1 MNQAKSQI
9 SRLFPFILYS
19 IIQIIISIFLAVA
32 VVLFYYYNAIAMAN
46 AWIIISLS
54 GLFFSFLIGYNIFN
68 GFMILMKIYK
78 TKEYPSSLYK
88 KEILNRL
95 NKSPV
100 MALYHIILSGV
111 ILWVFFNTA
120 VVDYYQPFSLYDIV
134 IIFVAISW
142 GIYSI
147 LLLISSF
154 RLLIPWIR
162 KKKDTQIHKPQILSG
177 ITVSSLLLILV
188 IPVFFINSALNQ
200 PQFTPGLSQNVD
212 LFVGEEGNYQTFR
225 IPALITIPEGS
236 ILNNS
241 QEVDEDIILAFA
253 EARKYSDA
261 DTGVIDLVMKRS
273 NDAGQSWSELVTI
286 LTWEDEGD
294 KMKFGNPTPIFDNTT
309 GILLLPYIRGSVPSL
324 PYTTYL
330 IQSEDGGN
338 TWSTDPQELTSGVIG
353 PGHGIQL
360 QQGDHKGRLIIPA
373 HGSNGAYSL
382 YSDDHGVT
390 WLSGDPVPDEQGN
403 ECEVVELTDGSVY
416 MSLRRRVGVASF
428 HPAFNRLYSI
438 SIDGGETWG
447 TVQEHEN
454 IPDPICMA
462 SITRWTSNDSTL
474 GNRIIFSNP
483 ATSFNRGRLTIR
495 YSEDEGITWNEGRMI
510 YEGPTGYSELTV
522 LSDSTVCCL
531 FERGKVE
538 YSEVITFIQCSA
550 VWLEE

>member
-1 MNQAKSQI
+1 M
-9 SRLFPFILYS
+9 FYS

-46 AWIIISLS
+46 AWIIILLS

-68 GFMILMKIYK
+68 GFLILVKIFK
-78 TKEYPSSLYK
+78 TKEYPSPLYK
-88 KEILNRL
+88 KKLLNRL

-100 MALYHIILSGV
+100 MAFYHIILSGV

-134 IIFVAISW
+134 IIFVAVSW

-162 KKKDTQIHKPQILSG
+162 KKKNSQIHNPEILSG
-177 ITVSSLLLILV
+177 ITVTSLLLILV
-188 IPVFFINSALNQ
+188 IPVFLINSAINQ
-200 PQFTPGLSQNVD
+200 PQFTPGLSQNID
-212 LFVGEEGNYQTFR
+212 LFVGGEGNYQTFR

-241 QEVDEDIILAFA
+241 QALDEDIIFAFA

-294 KMKFGNPTPIFDNTT
+294 KMKFGNPTPIFDNIT
-309 GILLLPYIRGSVPSL
+309 GILFLPYIRGSVPSL
-324 PYTTYL
+324 PYSTYL
-330 IQSEDGGN
+330 IQSQDGGD
-338 TWSTDPQELTSGVIG
+338 TWSTTPQELASGVIG

-360 QQGDHKGRLIIPA
+360 QYGVHAGRLIIPA
-373 HGSNGAYSL
+373 HGSDGAYSL
-382 YSDDHGVT
+382 YSDDHGFS
-390 WLSGDPVPDEQGN
+390 WFSGEPVPEKQGN
-403 ECEVVELTDGSVY
+403 ECEVVELIDGSVY
-416 MSLRRRVGVASF
+416 MSLRRRVGVATL

-438 SIDGGETWG
+438 STDGGETWSS
-447 TVQEHEN
+447 VQEHGN

-462 SITRWTSNDSTL
+462 SINRWTINDSTL
-474 GNRIIFSNP
+474 GNRIVFSNP
-483 ATSFNRGRLTIR
+483 ATSFNRGRLTLR
-495 YSEDEGITWNEGRMI
+495 FSEDEGKSWNDGRLI

-522 LSDSTVCCL
+522 LSDSTICCL
-531 FERGKVE
+531 FERGRVE

-550 VWLEE
+550 AWMEV